1 MIVYLFSTAKGI
13 EKNFGAL
20 KKSKKYELVVQPPSG
35 MKKTVSKAPK
45 GSMVYLDIST
55 MAKADAAQAM
65 KYLAK
70 QDACRYGIIDAK
82 GTAGDI
88 AGLFHD
94 GASDYLDAAL
104 LKKGLQPKRIERIE
118 KFKTV
123 EGADQAAAT
132 ARRNYTPSGR
142 DWKGVQQGKEYT
154 FCFMLVDLDNKNEL
168 KAGGPEQF
176 AAITT
181 AFKNYIEQAMAPF
194 SGRIWIWMDFGG
206 LILFPFDGKK
216 CDAIEAGVRLMVNR
230 MLMSAELINL
240 DINLSYRIAMHIG
253 NTVYK
258 AKGQTGTII
267 SDSINSVFHL
277 GQKYAEPGGF
287 YLTDEILLFTP
298 AGLMNQF
305 VPAGEFEGR
314 NILRMKRLL

>member
-13 EKNFGAL
+13 EKNFEAL
-20 KKSKKYELVVQPPSG
+20 KKSKKYELVIQPPSG

-70 QDACRYGIIDAK
+70 QDTCRYGIIDAK

-118 KFKTV
+118 KFKAV

-194 SGRIWIWMDFGG
+194 NGRIWIWMDFGG

>member
-13 EKNFGAL
+13 EKNFEAL

-45 GSMVYLDIST
+45 GSVVYLDIST

-118 KFKTV
+118 KFKAV

-132 ARRNYTPSGR
+132 ARRNYTPSGK

-154 FCFMLVDLDNKNEL
+154 FCFMLVDLDNRNDL

-176 AAITT
+176 TAITT
-181 AFKNYIEQAMAPF
+181 AFKNYIEQAVAPF

>member
-13 EKNFGAL
+13 EKNFEAL

-104 LKKGLQPKRIERIE
+104 LKKGLQSKRIERIE
-118 KFKTV
+118 KFKAV

-132 ARRNYTPSGR
+132 ARRNYTPSGK

-154 FCFMLVDLDNKNEL
+154 FCFMLVDLDNKNDL

-181 AFKNYIEQAMAPF
+181 AFKNYIEQAVAPF

>member
-1 MIVYLFSTAKGI
+1 MIVYVFSTAKAI
-13 EKNFGAL
+13 EKNFEAL
-20 KKSKKYELVVQPPSG
+20 KKSKKFELVVLPPSG
-35 MKKTVSKAPK
+35 MKKTVQKAPK
-45 GSMVYLDIST
+45 GSMVYLDISSLG
-55 MAKADAAQAM
+55 KAEVEQAL
-65 KYLAK
+65 KFLSK
-70 QDACRYGIIDAK
+70 QEGCRYGIIDAK
-82 GTAGDI
+82 GAAGDI
-88 AGLFHD
+88 AEIFHD
-94 GASDYLDAAL
+94 GASDYLGAAL

-118 KFKTV
+118 KFKAI
-123 EGADQAAAT
+123 EGADQAVAA
-132 ARRNYTPSGR
+132 ARRNYTPSGK
-142 DWKGVQQGKEYT
+142 DWKSVQQGKEYT

-181 AFKNYIEQAMAPF
+181 AFKNYIEQVVAPF
-194 SGRIWIWMDFGG
+194 GGRIWIWMDFGG

-216 CDAIEAGVRLMVNR
+216 CDAIEAGFRLMVNR
-230 MLMSAELINL
+230 MLMSAEFIHL

-287 YLTDEILLFTP
+287 YLTDEIFLFTP

-305 VPAGEFEGR
+305 VPAGEYEGR